1 MDIKFYGQGCFS
13 IEDKGV
19 MVVTDPY
26 AEEIG
31 LKLPSLKADV
41 VTVSQDNAASN
52 HVQGLADSPR
62 VFSWPGEY
70 ETKGVHFRLI
80 HSFGPEAEGAQ
91 TENSITLIHFNGI
104 KLCHLGNQGLKL
116 TEEQLEQMGDV
127 DVLFVPV
134 GNKVGLGSKKA
145 KEVIEQVEPRIIIPM
160 LYETSGNTLGLEPLS
175 AFLSAMG
182 SKPEEPVDNFK
193 FKKSDLPEDSS
204 RLVIINPSS

>member
-19 MVVTDPY
+19 VVLTDPY
-26 AEEIG
+26 SEEIG

-41 VTVSQDNAASN
+41 VTISQDSPASN
-52 HVQGLADSPR
+52 HVKGLPGEPR

-70 ETKGVHFRLI
+70 ETKGVHFRCI
-80 HSFGPEAEGAQ
+80 HSFGPEIESGL
-91 TENSITLIHFNGI
+91 TENIITLIHFNGI
-104 KLCHLGNQGLKL
+104 KLCHLGNQAQKL

-134 GNKVGLGSKKA
+134 GNKAGLGAKKA
-145 KEVIEQVEPRIIIPM
+145 KEVIEQIEPRVIIPM
-160 LYETSGNTLGLEPLS
+160 LYETPGNALGLEPLS
-175 AFLSAMG
+175 AFLSAM
-182 SKPEEPVDNFK
+182 SAKPEEPVDTFK
-193 FKKSDLPEDSS
+193 FKKSDLPEDTS